1 MTGRDRTAKRALGG
15 LARARGLGLALGLAA
30 LTASAA
36 SSGMAASASGATT
49 TTIVYVPES
58 QAALQGQLK
67 AHEVESV
74 VVNKRLRS
82 LRVTLKDG
90 RYVLVKYPAHHEG
103 ETVGALKRA
112 GVTVAVLTPA
122 QAKAEVKK
130 KPAHHK
136 LRYIAG
142 GILIVVIVVVV
153 TVLLVDRRR
162 KMRAE

>member
-1 MTGRDRTAKRALGG
+1 MIGREGTAKRAMGS
-15 LARARGLGLALGLAA
+15 LACVWALGLATGLGA
-30 LTASAA
+30 LVDM
-36 SSGMAASASGATT
+36 GGSASGATTT

-90 RYVLVKYPAHHEG
+90 RYVLVKYPAHHEP
-103 ETVGALKRA
+103 ETVAALKRA

-122 QAKAEVKK
+122 QAKAEVKQ

-162 KMRAE
+162 KTRAE